1 MGQVAIWVNGASSPQ
16 AQPCWVKGWRLST
29 GDLEVLHH
37 AGIGRDPTAADP
49 ASSLPGPGPASVFW
63 TAGQLLVFL
72 PYVCT
77 CRSLSLQVSA
87 RAWDWWEG
95 DQVLT

>member
-1 MGQVAIWVNGASSPQ
+1 M
-16 AQPCWVKGWRLST
+16 
-29 GDLEVLHH
+29 DLEVLHH

-72 PYVCT
+72 PYVPT
-77 CRSLSLQVSA
+77 CRSLSLQCQLGPGTGGKET
-87 RAWDWWEG
+87 RF
-95 DQVLT
+95 